1 MLETKVY
8 KEFREDV
15 ERVVFDDERFTNN
28 KIKLFV
34 KQMSIGKSFF
44 MGRELPSILKEAFNE
59 LAIIIRVSPTTEVA
73 EDDFLE
79 AIGYIKSECGFG
91 TNKIKYR
98 PKKIVGR
105 TSLNLA
111 EDLPDFLDSGN
122 VYVFSLTHARFA
134 LEFETFLKYAD
145 KSVLVIEEAHQCVA
159 VGDPGNEKYGDV
171 TGYKSPYEAKI
182 AERLIEWS
190 KINGRIMAFTATA
203 TRHHNASKPEV
214 GFDVEGTS
222 EKFRDLFDP
231 CNVLADLE
239 DLIETQAWVDKINPY
254 DFSMGGKNGT
264 KHGAQESVKHS
275 VYSAIDSLF
284 EREEKLK
291 ELRERD
297 PNIETKLTGLF
308 MCGQGKGV
316 WGCPIHANKH
326 CDEGMVEIISEYLLT
341 LGYSENSKMIA
352 TLQEDGS
359 GGNRIWDLSGSAPST
374 KVTFEEIKERML
386 DSDDPLRYLLVI
398 NRARSGISIMNLSA
412 IVVGVVRDPQVSRTY
427 IPLQI
432 FGRMLR
438 GNPGTGTRFTKKYYN
453 NHNYYLEQYPKDN
466 NVDID
471 TVIET
476 YKISNKFDIWYP
488 IDTYRK
494 TLDVWG
500 DSVED
505 MKKDYCSNLADGLK
519 WLYDKT
525 KLEIDLE
532 TSYFI
537 SNYKT
542 GSIIEELFCPHCG
555 GDITH
560 YVENKIFDGTLM
572 SFFHE

>member
-8 KEFREDV
+8 KEFCDDV
-15 ERVVFDDERFTNN
+15 KKVIFDSEKFQNS

-44 MGRELPSILKEAFNE
+44 MGRKLPSMLKKAFPE
-59 LAIIIRVSPTTEVA
+59 LGFIIRISPTTEVA

-79 AIGYIKSECGFG
+79 AIEYIKTSEGFG
-91 TNKIKYR
+91 KNAVKYR

-134 LEFETFLKYAD
+134 LEFETFLKHAD
-145 KSVLVIEEAHQCVA
+145 RSVLVIEEAHQCVA
-159 VGDPGNEKYGDV
+159 VGDPGSEKYGKV

-182 AERLIEWS
+182 AERLIKWS

-231 CNVLADLE
+231 CNKLAPLKDL
-239 DLIETQAWVDKINPY
+239 LETQAWIDKITSY
-254 DFSMGGKNGT
+254 DFVMGGKNGT
-264 KHGAQESVKHS
+264 KHGAQDSVKES

-284 EREEKLK
+284 KREKKLK
-291 ELRERD
+291 KLKQKD

-326 CDEGMVEIISEYLLT
+326 YDEGMVEIISDYLLS
-341 LGYSENSKMIA
+341 LGFSENIKMIA

-359 GGNRIWDLSGSAPST
+359 GGNRIWDLSGSAPDT
-374 KVTFEEIKERML
+374 KVSFEEIREKML
-386 DSDDPLRYLLVI
+386 DPDDPLRYLIVI
-398 NRARSGISIMNLSA
+398 NRARSGISIMNLGA
-412 IVVGVVRDPQVSRTY
+412 MVVGVVRDPQVSRTY

-453 NHNYYLEQYPKDN
+453 NHYYYLENYSKDSG
-466 NVDID
+466 VDIN
-471 TVIET
+471 TIIET
-476 YKISNKFDIWYP
+476 YKLSNKFDIWYP
-488 IDTYRK
+488 VDTDRK

-500 DSVED
+500 DAIND
-505 MKKDYCSNLADGLK
+505 LKKDYCNDLAKGLK
-519 WLYDKT
+519 WLYDEMGIKP
-525 KLEIDLE
+525 DLE
-532 TSYFI
+532 TSNFI
-537 SNYKT
+537 SNYKSV
-542 GSIIEELFCPHCG
+542 SIIEELLCPHCG
-555 GDITH
+555 EDIAPFIR
-560 YVENKIFDGTLM
+560 NKMGDGTLLP
-572 SFFHE
+572 FFE